1 LSSNG
6 CAPFADA
13 SHRPGNSSN
22 EVRKRNM
29 SDDYT
34 YRVIEVVGTSLDGVD
49 GAIKNGVSRA
59 SETIRQLEWFEV
71 QSVRGRIEDGNVKHL
86 QVTLKVGFRLES
98 PPA

>member
-1 LSSNG
+1 MN
-6 CAPFADA
+6 
-13 SHRPGNSSN
+13 
-22 EVRKRNM
+22 
-29 SDDYT
+29 DYT

-49 GAIKNGVSRA
+49 AAIKNGVSRA

-71 QSVRGRIEDGNVKHL
+71 QSVRGRIEDGDVKHL

>member
-1 LSSNG
+1 
-6 CAPFADA
+6 
-13 SHRPGNSSN
+13 
-22 EVRKRNM
+22 M
-29 SDDYT
+29 SDEYT

-71 QSVRGRIEDGNVKHL
+71 QSVRGRIEDGEVKHL

>member
-1 LSSNG
+1 M
-6 CAPFADA
+6 AD
-13 SHRPGNSSN
+13 
-22 EVRKRNM
+22 EVRERNM
-29 SDDYT
+29 NDYT

-49 GAIKNGVSRA
+49 AAIKNGVSRA

-71 QSVRGRIEDGNVKHL
+71 QSVRGRIEDGDVKHL